1 MFLGCHDSMVDL
13 RCDEK
18 NCAFDEQ
25 IHMKIIPCSIFS
37 WPNQVKSQSSWTQSP
52 KTLWGY
58 TSSDTVSGCPT
69 IVVRITF

>member
-37 WPNQVKSQSSWTQSP
+37 WPNQVKSQLNHFGG
-52 KTLWGY
+52 TLP
-58 TSSDTVSGCPT
+58 V
-69 IVVRITF
+69 IL